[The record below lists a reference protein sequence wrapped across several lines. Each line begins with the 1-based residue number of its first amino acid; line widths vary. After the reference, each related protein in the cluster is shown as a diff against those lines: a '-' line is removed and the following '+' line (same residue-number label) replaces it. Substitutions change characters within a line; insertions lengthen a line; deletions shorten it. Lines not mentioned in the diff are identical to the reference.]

1 LPSDVRL
8 FCYSKEEDA
17 SLGQN
22 SLENHYTS
30 VSKTL
35 IRAENDEGC
44 YGTGQFDIIVEP
56 IPKSKL
62 LKKEFSVTDRAFPSF
77 WNRALFPA
85 LTADYAYAWSTGET
99 THSIEV
105 SKRRRLY
112 SCRDK
117 RSRLQRNEN
126 L

>member
-30 VSKTL
+30 VSKHFF
-35 IRAENDEGC
+35 RAENDEGC

-62 LKKEFSVTDRAFPSF
+62 LKKEFSGIGPFHHF
-77 WNRALFPA
+77 GIGHL
-85 LTADYAYAWSTGET
+85 
-99 THSIEV
+99 V
-105 SKRRRLY
+105 SGA
-112 SCRDK
+112 
-117 RSRLQRNEN
+117 NG
-126 L
+126 

>member
-8 FCYSKEEDA
+8 FCYSKE
-17 SLGQN
+17 GRIIRN

-30 VSKTL
+30 VSKNTF

-62 LKKEFSVTDRAFPSF
+62 LKKEFSVTDRPSIILESGI
-77 WNRALFPA
+77 LFPA

-105 SKRRRLY
+105 SKKATIQL
-112 SCRDK
+112 S
-117 RSRLQRNEN
+117 
-126 L
+126 